1 LINTEI
7 DIYRSITKRLELLQ
21 KNTNPNQRLV
31 LIICQKQKS
40 NKIKSKIM
48 KKQYILSSLFLTI
61 VMQGQVIPQPQ
72 STSVPS
78 IKIGKSTN
86 FELKNGLKVMVVEN
100 HKLPRVSYSL
110 SLDNMPY

>member
-1 LINTEI
+1 
-7 DIYRSITKRLELLQ
+7 
-21 KNTNPNQRLV
+21 
-31 LIICQKQKS
+31 
-40 NKIKSKIM
+40 
-48 KKQYILSSLFLTI
+48 
-61 VMQGQVIPQPQ
+61 MQGQVIPQPQ

-110 SLDNMPY
+110 SLDNMPYAENIKGVADITSQLIGSGTAKHLKCF

>member
-1 LINTEI
+1 
-7 DIYRSITKRLELLQ
+7 
-21 KNTNPNQRLV
+21 
-31 LIICQKQKS
+31 LIICQKQKKPQ
-40 NKIKSKIM
+40 NKIEKIM

>member
-1 LINTEI
+1 
-7 DIYRSITKRLELLQ
+7 
-21 KNTNPNQRLV
+21 
-31 LIICQKQKS
+31 
-40 NKIKSKIM
+40 
-48 KKQYILSSLFLTI
+48 
-61 VMQGQVIPQPQ
+61 MQGQVIPQPQ

-110 SLDNMPY
+110 SLDNMPC

>member
-1 LINTEI
+1 
-7 DIYRSITKRLELLQ
+7 
-21 KNTNPNQRLV
+21 
-31 LIICQKQKS
+31 
-40 NKIKSKIM
+40 
-48 KKQYILSSLFLTI
+48 
-61 VMQGQVIPQPQ
+61 MQGQIIPQPQ

-110 SLDNMPY
+110 SLDNMPYADDIKGVADITSQLIGMELQKTSKSEFKEVDFCANIYFSSKG